1 MYIYIYVYIYMY
13 VHTCYRSEQ
22 HAGPKCTRFS
32 SLGVGNSGKHVLR
45 NGASHFFWPTSHSGW
60 MSVHFCCEFMR
71 HIHDM
76 VEQHQKAG
84 LKIMISA
91 SYARNRS
98 TWGSVENLDMFTKT
112 EIRPIENVQQFH
124 WTMLSSTWF
133 SRMQETHGNSTFDG
147 KNYGVLI
154 DFCLSQSIDIEIPL
168 TLKFRSPYRSISGG
182 LNHTPQVKP

>member
-1 MYIYIYVYIYMY
+1 MGNMSCGT
-13 VHTCYRSEQ
+13 VHPIFFDQPRIQ
-22 HAGPKCTRFS
+22 
-32 SLGVGNSGKHVLR
+32 VGCQSIL
-45 NGASHFFWPTSHSGW
+45 
-60 MSVHFCCEFMR
+60 
-71 HIHDM
+71 